1 MRLSIIR
8 MMPPLLA
15 VDWQTT
21 FLSPPLLLCWQQQNS
36 PPPPPFPH
44 PNFLAV
50 DGNIDWSLIAHVPHV
65 PRIKCYVQL
74 T

>member
-21 FLSPPLLLCWQQQNS
+21 FLSPPFYSAGNNRIPL
-36 PPPPPFPH
+36 PPPFPH
-44 PNFLAV
+44 PHFLAV